1 MQESQEE
8 APSWE
13 AIFTC
18 LWSLGRSKFVV
29 DSMKDS
35 FYNGGYGGIRFRF
48 SKFGH
53 QGPTR
58 SSCCCSTA
66 LTIGAQIFWDKQ
78 HCWVDSWWGWGMPMP
93 PSLMGNTN
101 KSHSSSVIVHFPE
114 TAGMNFVLY
123 STIVILYSTHNILCV
138 CMHRADLST
147 IQCS

>member
-1 MQESQEE
+1 MRCINEGTFVEGEFKWYDFSGMQESHEE

-35 FYNGGYGGIRFRF
+35 FYNGGYGGHQISFQQIRT
-48 SKFGH
+48 SGL
-53 QGPTR
+53 GPTR
-58 SSCCCSTA
+58 SSCCCSTTLA
-66 LTIGAQIFWDKQ
+66 IGAQIFWDKQ
-78 HCWVDSWWGWGMPMP
+78 HSWVDSWWGWGMPMP

-101 KSHSSSVIVHFPE
+101 KSHSSSVIE

-123 STIVILYSTHNILCV
+123 STIVIL
-138 CMHRADLST
+138 
-147 IQCS
+147 